1 MVSNRSNELA
11 RGDVSP
17 ATLTVAAVARRL
29 GVAPATLRTW
39 DRRYGLGPG
48 THLAG
53 SHRRYSAEDL
63 ARLGRPYEQA
73 GDATQRAKGTG
84 LGLSLVQAFA
94 QLHGGQMHLESQ
106 LGEGTVVSVRMP
118 VVIASASSVSD
129 SEEGPAG
136 GEVADLDIDPTHH
149 VVLK

>member
-1 MVSNRSNELA
+1 MSDS
-11 RGDVSP
+11 G
-17 ATLTVAAVARRL
+17 
-29 GVAPATLRTW
+29 
-39 DRRYGLGPG
+39 
-48 THLAG
+48 AG
-53 SHRRYSAEDL
+53 ISSEDL
-63 ARLGRPYEQA
+63 ARLGKPYEQA